1 MKILELLL
9 PKNLKDKDLSPKT
22 VKKIDNLQQRMNKYV
37 DKISDPTTS
46 KQGKDFLKAKLKSDY
61 EELKGII
68 EDTINEHVVKH
79 GSGYRLVSKK
89 GKNLGDFKSKKAAG
103 KHEGEVEWF
112 KAHPKES
119 INEGDVIPFKKP
131 TAPISG
137 QIFSGSTY
145 FMDKYAIKAIQKA
158 GLKILSAGGPN
169 DGDTTG
175 KDITDYGHD
184 EDIREIRVEGP
195 QDKIQKVDAYLCRAA
210 EMSGDEEAYGGS
222 YPASDLGESDLPPVE
237 PIQPTE
243 AFEVYDPKTNKVVGG
258 PYASRSRARARAD
271 KLDNAYGAYRYRV
284 RRVGSSLTESVNKLP
299 LTDGDFEIVKQ
310 VMSHPIPAVIAPI
323 YLQEILDDDEFSAML
338 QEWEETSPAMDVRP
352 HVVEWFKRVM
362 PDQMHR
368 FLNNEQTMKQKMG
381 LQSVIHGYEPDDYH
395 GAAEESSGNAYGRY

>member
-22 VKKIDNLQQRMNKYV
+22 AKKIDNLQQRMNKYV

-61 EELKGII
+61 EELKDII
-68 EDTINEHVVKH
+68 EDTINEHIVKH
-79 GSGYRLVSKK
+79 GGGYRLLSKK

-119 INEGDVIPFKKP
+119 
-131 TAPISG
+131 
-137 QIFSGSTY
+137 
-145 FMDKYAIKAIQKA
+145 
-158 GLKILSAGGPN
+158 
-169 DGDTTG
+169 
-175 KDITDYGHD
+175 
-184 EDIREIRVEGP
+184 VE
-195 QDKIQKVDAYLCRAA
+195 
-210 EMSGDEEAYGGS
+210 
-222 YPASDLGESDLPPVE
+222 LPPVE
-237 PIQPTE
+237 PIAPLPTY
-243 AFEVYDPKTNKVVGG
+243 EVVDSRTGKVMGK
-258 PYASRSRARARAD
+258 PYTSKSRARARAD
-271 KLDNAYGAYRYRV
+271 KLDNDYGAYRYKV
-284 RRVGSSLTESVNKLP
+284 RKVGSDFMIENQLNEAVHRLP

-395 GAAEESSGNAYGRY
+395 GASEESSGNAYGRY